1 MVPLAIGVV
10 PYALAIGVTA
20 AESDV
25 NLLGA
30 WAGSFLI
37 LAGAAQL
44 ATIELL
50 DAGAAPVI
58 AVLTGLVINARL
70 VMYSAGLA
78 PWFREESSARRAL
91 LAVFVI
97 DQTYLVSTDR
107 FLRGDLGR
115 RERRAFF
122 LGGALLLA
130 TVWVSS
136 QTVAVL
142 VGTGLPESLSL
153 HVAAPLAVV
162 GLLAKSVTTRPAV
175 VAASA
180 GALVAVVAVGM
191 PFHSGLLVAGL
202 AGVVAATVVA
212 RRSA

>member
-10 PYALAIGVTA
+10 PYALVIGVTA

-25 NLLGA
+25 DLLGA

-50 DAGAAPVI
+50 DAGAAPVVAI
-58 AVLTGLVINARL
+58 LTGLVINARL

-78 PWFREESSARRAL
+78 PWFRDESPTRRAL
-91 LAVFVI
+91 MAAFVV
-97 DQTYLVSTDR
+97 DQTYLVSTHR
-107 FLRGDLGR
+107 FPRGDLGP

-130 TVWVSS
+130 SIWVAS
-136 QTVAVL
+136 QTAAVL

-153 HVAAPLAVV
+153 EVAAPLALV
-162 GLLAKSVTTRPAV
+162 GLLAKSVTSRPAV
-175 VAASA
+175 VAASV
-180 GALVAVVAVGM
+180 GTVAAVAAVAM
-191 PFHSGLLVAGL
+191 PFHSALLVAAL
-202 AGVVAATVVA
+202 AGVAAATVVA

>member
-10 PYALAIGVTA
+10 PYALVIGVTA

-25 NLLGA
+25 DLIGA

-78 PWFREESSARRAL
+78 PWFREEAPARRAL
-91 LAVFVI
+91 LAAFVI

-107 FLRGDLGR
+107 FPRGDLGP

-130 TVWVSS
+130 SIWVVS

-153 HVAAPLAVV
+153 EVAAPLALV
-162 GLLAKSVTTRPAV
+162 GLLAKSVTSRPAV
-175 VAASA
+175 MAASA
-180 GALVAVVAVGM
+180 GAVVAVAAVAM
-191 PFHSGLLVAGL
+191 PFHSALLVAAF
-202 AGVVAATVVA
+202 AGVVAATVAA